1 MNTRLTRS
9 KTERMLG
16 GVCVG
21 LGNYLKLDPV
31 IVRLFFV
38 LLAIGSGIGV
48 LIYLILWLVVPEESA
63 EEASLADRAR
73 QMGADLGTAISRPNP
88 KSGMYLGIGL
98 IVLGAVYL
106 LNSLNIS
113 GLDWINL
120 KYLWPVLLILGGVV
134 LLIRRNSSSKS

>member
-21 LGNYLKLDPV
+21 LGRYLKIDPV
-31 IVRLFFV
+31 FVRLFFI
-38 LLAIGSGIGV
+38 LLAIGDGIGV
-48 LIYLILWLVVPEESA
+48 LLYLILWLVLPEESA

-73 QMGADLGTAISRPNP
+73 QMGADFGTAISHPNP
-88 KSGMYLGIGL
+88 KTGMYIGIGL

-106 LNSLNIS
+106 LNNLNIP
-113 GLDWINL
+113 GLAWLNL
-120 KYLWPVLLILGGVV
+120 HYLWPVLLILGGLV
-134 LLIRRNSSSKS
+134 LLLRRDQSQP